1 MRVRVTAAVVFL
13 LTASLLAGLGG
24 GGAEAA
30 SLYSRLNKIQKRILS
45 GFATMELT
53 RQGARSQAPQRFRP
67 LGPGTSAAHYYPSA
81 SGDCPVHYG
90 SNVKVNQNC
99 LNLTDSDLQGRGQ
112 AQNETSIAQ
121 DPINPRHIVA
131 SWNDYRR
138 GDGNCFGSYS
148 LNNGAKWSDMLPPM
162 GFTRGTNFGGVARQY
177 WEGGGDTVVAW
188 DTKGNA
194 YFQCMVFQRGLAV
207 TNNPD
212 ASSAIYILRST
223 KNQGASYNFPA
234 RPVVEFND
242 VPGTGCCLLD
252 KPYMTV
258 DSTVGSPFQD
268 RVYVTWT
275 FFDGDG
281 TAYIF
286 GAYSSDYGETFSA
299 PVVVSTDSNL
309 CTNSFGLPTPHGRC
323 NENQFSQPFTGPDG
337 ALYVV
342 WTNYNNTVT
351 GNDNRNQML
360 LAKSTNGGV
369 SFGAP
374 VKVSDFYDLPDCPTY
389 QGGQDPGRACVPE
402 KGSQMNSVYR
412 ASNYSSGG
420 VNPTN
425 GQQIAITVGSYINK
439 NSNETNGCIPDG
451 LAGDGQNKFIGV
463 KTAGAC
469 NNKIMVSVSNDGG
482 TTFTGGSTDPRAMP
496 VVNQAPGQALTDQ
509 WWQWAAFTKGGKL
522 AVSYLDRQY
531 GDDETSGRTDISLS
545 GSSNLSTFAVVRV
558 TTGSMPLPTQ
568 FPNGQ
573 GNSVFYGD
581 YTGLAAL
588 DSAHPTWMDTRDV
601 DLFECPAPGPPAVCT
616 ALSSNGQLTND
627 QDTFTDT
634 LAVP

>member
-1 MRVRVTAAVVFL
+1 MKRRVTAAMVCL
-13 LTASLLAGLGG
+13 M
-24 GGAEAA
+24 AA
-30 SLYSRLNKIQKRILS
+30 SLMLGPGGGPTDAQASVYSKLNKIQKRILS
-45 GFATMELT
+45 GFASMELN
-53 RQGARSQAPQRFRP
+53 RQDLRSPAGRRSVQQ
-67 LGPGTSAAHYYPSA
+67 GGTTAGNYFPSA
-81 SGDCPVHYG
+81 SGGCPVHYG

-112 AQNETSIAQ
+112 AQNETAIAQ
-121 DPINPRHIVA
+121 DPSHPTHLVA

-148 LNNGAKWSDMLPPM
+148 LNNGATWSDMLPPM
-162 GFTRGTNFGGVARQY
+162 GFTRGDNFGGVARQY
-177 WEGGGDTVVAW
+177 WEAGGDTVVAW

-212 ASSAIYILRST
+212 QSSGIYILRST
-223 KNQGASYNFPA
+223 KNQGASYNFPG
-234 RPVVEFND
+234 RPVIEFND
-242 VPGTGCCLLD
+242 VEGSGCCLLD

-258 DSTVGSPFQD
+258 DNTVGSPFQD
-268 RVYVTWT
+268 RIYVTWT

-286 GAYSSDYGETFSA
+286 GAYSSDYGESFST
-299 PVVVSTDSNL
+299 PVVVSSDSDL
-309 CTNSFGLPTPHGRC
+309 CPNDFGVPTPNGRC
-323 NENQFSQPFTGPDG
+323 NENQFSQPFAGPDG

-342 WTNYNNTVT
+342 WTNYNNAVE

-425 GQQIAITVGSYINK
+425 SSQIAITVGSYINQ
-439 NSNETNGCIPDG
+439 NSNEANGCTPDG
-451 LAGDGQNKFIGV
+451 FASDGQNKFIGV
-463 KTAGAC
+463 KTEGAC
-469 NNKIMVSVSNDGG
+469 NNKIMLSISNDGG
-482 TTFTGGSTDPRAMP
+482 ASFTGGSTDPRSLP
-496 VVNQAPGQALTDQ
+496 VVNQAAGQALTDQ

-531 GDDETSGRTDISLS
+531 GAGETTGKTDISLS
-545 GSSNLSTFAVVRV
+545 GSSDLVNFGGVRV
-558 TTGSMPLPTQ
+558 TTSSMPLPTQ
-568 FPNGQ
+568 FTNAQ
-573 GNSVFYGD
+573 GNSIFYGD

-588 DSAHPTWMDTRDV
+588 DSAHPAWMDTRDV
-601 DLFECPAPGPPAVCT
+601 DLFKCPGSGPPAVCT
-616 ALSSNGQLTND
+616 ATEVNGLLAND
-627 QDTFTDT
+627 QDVFTDRI
-634 LAVP
+634 AVP